1 MEPDLNQQQQID
13 DYLEGRL
20 STSDK
25 QAFETLL
32 QRDPQL
38 SEAVR
43 FERFLRK
50 GLQTAEFKA
59 KFAALHQNL
68 HQNADS
74 KVVSLPTPEKLRKAG
89 VFQVNK
95 PPTRSMWWQYAA
107 AACVVGILAGVGYFY
122 IQSQDDG
129 QPQLADQSPVVGK
142 DSSVS
147 QNDPPKSPN
156 EPVTIAANRVPIERQ
171 STEFFNQQEQ
181 GQLLSNRTEN
191 IDFTLSEEDRQSL
204 FNRYFVADTIANPHS
219 ETEVKYNAGIEA
231 LRRQTPREAAEAF
244 HWVVTQTNEGILR
257 QKAQWY
263 AGLAYLQ
270 AGDLTEALL
279 IISVIKQTEGHYF
292 QKKSALLYQRLR

>member
-13 DYLEGRL
+13 DYLKDRL
-20 STSDK
+20 TPSEK
-25 QAFETLL
+25 QAFEALL

-50 GLQTAEFKA
+50 GQQTAYFKA
-59 KFAALHQNL
+59 KFAALHQNI
-68 HQNADS
+68 HQDS
-74 KVVSLPTPEKLRKAG
+74 DGRVVPLSTPEKQRKAG
-89 VFQVNK
+89 AFQVSK
-95 PPTRSMWWQYAA
+95 PARSMWWQYAA
-107 AACVVGILAGVGYFY
+107 AACVVGILVGLGYFY
-122 IQSQDDG
+122 IQSQESS
-129 QPQLADQSPVVGK
+129 QPQLTRQSPDVDK
-142 DSSVS
+142 DASAS
-147 QNDPPKSPN
+147 QNDMPKPVNESP
-156 EPVTIAANRVPIERQ
+156 TIAANRVPIKRQ

-181 GQLLSNRTEN
+181 GQLLSDRTEN

-204 FNRYFVADTIANPHS
+204 FNRYFVADTIANPNS
-219 ETEVKYNAGIEA
+219 EAEAKYNAGIEA

-270 AGDLTEALL
+270 AGDLTEALR
-279 IISVIKQTEGHYF
+279 IMSVIKQTDGHYF
-292 QKKSALLYQRLR
+292 QKKSTLLYQRLH